1 MHYFQNKLKISNFSL
16 LLIFIV
22 GISSVKGQNT
32 LHPEWEDLSVFKINT
47 TKPHSHFKLFGSKK
61 EKSSSLELLLNGSWN
76 FKLYDNPDLVD
87 ERFYVPSYDVSSWEK
102 IPVPSN
108 WQFHTKDFP
117 LYTNVIYPYELNP
130 PKVPRDYNPVGCYV
144 RSFKIPESWK
154 NNQVFIHFGSVNSA
168 FYLWINGEKVGYS
181 EGSKTPA
188 EFNISEF
195 IVSGENHIALQV
207 IRWSDGTYLEGQ
219 DFWRLS
225 GIQRDVKLYSSPS
238 KYSLRDFRVQTELTN
253 NFSNAKVS
261 IEAELKNFDNLRS
274 QCTVRY
280 ELFDKN
286 TLVQSTED
294 ALIISENSSSFSKGN
309 FTLNNPKLWSA
320 EEPNL

>member
-117 LYTNVIYPYELNP
+117 LYTNVIYPY
-130 PKVPRDYNPVGCYV
+130 
-144 RSFKIPESWK
+144 
-154 NNQVFIHFGSVNSA
+154 
-168 FYLWINGEKVGYS
+168 
-181 EGSKTPA
+181 
-188 EFNISEF
+188 
-195 IVSGENHIALQV
+195 
-207 IRWSDGTYLEGQ
+207 
-219 DFWRLS
+219 
-225 GIQRDVKLYSSPS
+225 
-238 KYSLRDFRVQTELTN
+238 
-253 NFSNAKVS
+253 
-261 IEAELKNFDNLRS
+261 
-274 QCTVRY
+274 
-280 ELFDKN
+280 
-286 TLVQSTED
+286 
-294 ALIISENSSSFSKGN
+294 
-309 FTLNNPKLWSA
+309 
-320 EEPNL
+320 